1 MPRRLFLFIL
11 PLCLYGSSA
20 FAACP
25 DAPAGLRDIEAN
37 GYYSDAHYS
46 IVDPVLKARNEAAV
60 KPFSDYLAT
69 VSANADRYIASG
81 DSAAAACALRWLD
94 RWAVDGAMLGKAG
107 SSQAQYER
115 KWTLAGVALAYIKL
129 RPLAEPAQR
138 LHIESWLPRLADAAL
153 AYVSDAKRARNNHY
167 YWVGLALMATGVA
180 TGDARYVAAASK
192 IYDSAL
198 NDIGDDGSLPLEL
211 NRAGRALAYHNY
223 ALAPLVMMAE
233 LSRMNHDNWY
243 QRRHGRLQKLAQL
256 VLDGIAD
263 PAWFV
268 QKTGAAQEI
277 PKGGILGWIVFYRET
292 APELTAPS
300 QALMEQ
306 APFRYAQLGGNLSV
320 LADKHFFEPQ

>member
-1 MPRRLFLFIL
+1 MARHLLRYIL
-11 PLCLYGSSA
+11 PLCLCSGSA

-25 DAPAGLRDIEAN
+25 EAPAGLRDIEAN
-37 GYYSDAHYS
+37 GYYSDTHYS
-46 IVDPVLKARNEAAV
+46 IVDPVLKAKNEAAV

-69 VSANADRYIASG
+69 VSADADRYIASG
-81 DSAAAACALRWLD
+81 DTAAAQCALRWLD
-94 RWAVDGAMLGKAG
+94 RWAVDGAMLGKVS

-138 LHIESWLPRLADAAL
+138 AHIEAWLPQLADAAL
-153 AYVSDAKRARNNHY
+153 AFFSDGKRARNNHY
-167 YWVGLALMATGVA
+167 YWVGLAVMATGIA
-180 TGDARYVAAASK
+180 TGEQRYIAAASK

-198 NDIGDDGSLPLEL
+198 NDIGDDGSLPLEM

-233 LSRMNHDNWY
+233 LSRSNHDDWY

-277 PKGGILGWIVFYRET
+277 PKGGILGWVVFYREIV
-292 APELTAPS
+292 PDLTAPS
-300 QALMEQ
+300 QALMTQ

-320 LADKHFFEPQ
+320 LADKHFFEQ

>member
-1 MPRRLFLFIL
+1 MPRHLLRFIL
-11 PLCLYGSSA
+11 PLCLCSGSA

-25 DAPAGLRDIEAN
+25 EAPAGLRDIEAN
-37 GYYSDAHYS
+37 SYYSDAHYS
-46 IVDPVLKARNEAAV
+46 IVDPVLKAKNEAAV

-69 VSANADRYIASG
+69 VSADADRYIAGG
-81 DSAAAACALRWLD
+81 DAAAAQCALRWLD
-94 RWAVDGAMLGKAG
+94 RWAVDGAMLGKVS

-115 KWTLAGVALAYIKL
+115 KWTLAGVALAYIKV

-138 LHIESWLPRLADAAL
+138 AHIEAWLPRLADAAL
-153 AYVSDAKRARNNHY
+153 AFVNNGKGARNNHY
-167 YWVGLALMATGVA
+167 YWVGLAVMATGVA
-180 TGDARYVAAASK
+180 TGEQRYIDAASK

-198 NDIGDDGSLPLEL
+198 NDIGDDGSLPLEM

-233 LSRMNHDNWY
+233 LSRLHHEDWY
-243 QRRHGRLQKLAQL
+243 LRRHGRLQKLAQR

-263 PAWFV
+263 PTWFV

-300 QALMEQ
+300 QALMTQ

-320 LADKHFFEPQ
+320 LADKHFFEQ